1 MRKGIFGPPE
11 DGKHLVVIQ
20 LATLLAA
27 FLCVAIFGWFANQ
40 WFAKGVASSLD
51 DRKSTVVADS
61 KAVIPSSFLTRNVI
75 AEIADRAGKSVVNID
90 IESAVAVADSDFGL
104 PFKHFEYFFGGTD
117 SPFKMTP
124 ETKREFRTRGNG
136 SGVIIR
142 ADGFIL
148 TNNHVVQK
156 ADKIQVTL
164 PDGRKLKGEVVGRDG
179 FTDLALVK
187 VDAKNL
193 PVAKFGKSDKVKP
206 GDWAIA
212 IGNPMGLDHSVTF
225 GIISA
230 LGRSLNEV
238 GPNVELIQTDAA
250 INPGNSGGPLLNI
263 EGEIIGLNTAMK
275 GNAQNIGFAI
285 PIDIAANVVEQLLEN
300 GKIQRPFLGIYM
312 QDMNEKMAKSLGV
325 PASTKGVVVAQV
337 APDGPAAKSDLKIG
351 DVIQKID
358 GKSVE
363 DGKQVQAIVR
373 AHKPGEKINML
384 LNRNGSLIASEV
396 KIGDYPTEIEK

>member
-1 MRKGIFGPPE
+1 
-11 DGKHLVVIQ
+11 
-20 LATLLAA
+20 
-27 FLCVAIFGWFANQ
+27 
-40 WFAKGVASSLD
+40 
-51 DRKSTVVADS
+51 
-61 KAVIPSSFLTRNVI
+61 
-75 AEIADRAGKSVVNID
+75 
-90 IESAVAVADSDFGL
+90 
-104 PFKHFEYFFGGTD
+104 
-117 SPFKMTP
+117 
-124 ETKREFRTRGNG
+124 
-136 SGVIIR
+136 
-142 ADGFIL
+142 
-148 TNNHVVQK
+148 
-156 ADKIQVTL
+156 
-164 PDGRKLKGEVVGRDG
+164 
-179 FTDLALVK
+179 
-187 VDAKNL
+187 
-193 PVAKFGKSDKVKP
+193 
-206 GDWAIA
+206 
-212 IGNPMGLDHSVTF
+212 LDHSVTF